1 MSGFKLL
8 PRWQN
13 YTPLFPAQY
22 QEAFLNSLTEFYKG
36 HAKTGS
42 GKTFNY
48 ADPGVSGRRYF
59 GGDIRLRTVFK
70 NELRKTE
77 GKLAD

>member
-1 MSGFKLL
+1 M
-8 PRWQN
+8 
-13 YTPLFPAQY
+13 
-22 QEAFLNSLTEFYKG
+22 NSLTEFYKG